1 MPKLAMLEKIGLVKV
16 IKIRV
21 KKKSDRFQNRSPE
34 ADYVGASTD
43 RFWYGLAQFLVP
55 LLNTLTRI
63 LIGL

>member
-43 RFWYGLAQFLVP
+43 RFWYGSA
-55 LLNTLTRI
+55 
-63 LIGL
+63 